1 MKHVYLENGL
11 MRLAHQVFE
20 EMPSPDV
27 VSLKITIVGY
37 AKKGFGLEAMRL
49 FHEMVGL
56 GLEPDEFT
64 MLGLLV
70 FCGQLGDVKFGRAVH
85 GWMERRMST
94 MSSDL
99 ILGYAL
105 MDIYV
110 KCQELE
116 LASRTF
122 GALKKKDVVSWNMI
136 IAGCAEVGELEQAW
150 MFFDQMPCRD
160 IVSWNSLITGY
171 ACRGGFS
178 MVKDLIIDL
187 VMENVIPDTVSM
199 ISLVSAAAETGALDQ
214 GRWARG

>member
-1 MKHVYLENGL
+1 M
-11 MRLAHQVFE
+11 
-20 EMPSPDV
+20 
-27 VSLKITIVGY
+27 
-37 AKKGFGLEAMRL
+37 
-49 FHEMVGL
+49 GL

-70 FCGQLGDVKFGRAVH
+70 FCGQLGDVKFSRAVH

-99 ILGYAL
+99 ILGHAL

-136 IAGCAEVGELEQAW
+136 IAGCAEVGKLEQAW
-150 MFFDQMPCRD
+150 MFFDQLPCRD

-214 GRWARG
+214 GRWAHG

>member
-1 MKHVYLENGL
+1 VVDGKEDVYYVVGFDPGSCSYGYLC
-11 MRLAHQVFE
+11 QV
-20 EMPSPDV
+20 P
-27 VSLKITIVGY
+27 G
-37 AKKGFGLEAMRL
+37 
-49 FHEMVGL
+49 
-56 GLEPDEFT
+56 
-64 MLGLLV
+64 
-70 FCGQLGDVKFGRAVH
+70 
-85 GWMERRMST
+85 
-94 MSSDL
+94 
-99 ILGYAL
+99 
-105 MDIYV
+105 
-110 KCQELE
+110 E

-214 GRWARG
+214 GRWAHG